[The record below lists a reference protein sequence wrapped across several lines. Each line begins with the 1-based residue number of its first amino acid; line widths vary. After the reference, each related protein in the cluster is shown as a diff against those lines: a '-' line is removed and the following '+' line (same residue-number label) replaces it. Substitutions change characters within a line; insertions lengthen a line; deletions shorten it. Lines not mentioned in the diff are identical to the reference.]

1 MTLLQGALVVS
12 LGISLSGCLGTLAL
26 VTTTLNSSAQLYE
39 RVKPVEVVLTGD
51 IPCTALKPIYLD
63 GVLEGLTD
71 DDIKRIRISNET
83 IEGYCSETIVP

>member
-1 MTLLQGALVVS
+1 MTSLRYALGLS
-12 LGISLSGCLGTLAL
+12 LVLSLSGCLGTLAL

-51 IPCTALKPIYLD
+51 IPCTAMKPIYLD